1 MLDKLNN
8 LRICVSYDIDTWKSR
23 LYFLEFSVWISLF
36 LRTSVTH
43 FLGGIRIIQTNLIKS
58 KNKQILYLDGY
69 HSSIRT
75 LRQMKPFENI
85 VKIVVTE
92 KDRSNVGADKKYAE
106 CSRHKKDAYFEEEQV
121 CCMVYFFHRV
131 LR

>member
-1 MLDKLNN
+1 M
-8 LRICVSYDIDTWKSR
+8 
-23 LYFLEFSVWISLF
+23 
-36 LRTSVTH
+36 
-43 FLGGIRIIQTNLIKS
+43 IKS

-106 CSRHKKDAYFEEEQV
+106 CLGA
-121 CCMVYFFHRV
+121 
-131 LR
+131 